1 MNFDKENNLKLDVNS
16 DMSLSQEISSV
27 RKVNYFVRKYYPW
40 LAISAGII
48 YGSQVFIQK
57 ILLESVQ
64 NTNSIAI
71 FMPIFVGYAMTG
83 AVYHSNVAIKSY
95 KKHGKVWHK

>member
-1 MNFDKENNLKLDVNS
+1 MNFDKENNLKLDENS
-16 DMSLSQEISSV
+16 DIPLTQEVSSV
-27 RKVNYFVRKYYPW
+27 RKVNNFVRKHYPW

-95 KKHGKVWHK
+95 KNHGKVWHK

>member
-27 RKVNYFVRKYYPW
+27 RKVNHFVRKYYPW

>member
-1 MNFDKENNLKLDVNS
+1 MNFDKENNLKLDVKS
-16 DMSLSQEISSV
+16 DISHSQEISSV

>member
-1 MNFDKENNLKLDVNS
+1 MNFEKDSNFKVDVSS
-16 DMSLSQEISSV
+16 DAPLSEQASSV
-27 RKVNYFVRKYYPW
+27 RKVNQFVRKYYPW